1 MASPTGYVHEFE
13 ERGGEFRI
21 RVKGGERSGL
31 PEKKK
36 KGKEKWR
43 WKGFSE
49 IFNLLSMLDSLCLWI
64 NSLGILL

>member
-1 MASPTGYVHEFE
+1 MASSTGYVHEFE

-36 KGKEKWR
+36 KRKGEMEEERGGKGLAK
-43 WKGFSE
+43 FST
-49 IFNLLSMLDSLCLWI
+49 C
-64 NSLGILL
+64 